1 MENRKIRI
9 ENAVIT
15 VPSKTKMNIAEIADL
30 FGVYY
35 HTAKKHI
42 RAIEKQR
49 STKRRVVKSGVAGV
63 DYSGSCTCEDS
74 KIYPDYYGL
83 EMVIAVA
90 FRVQSANAE
99 VFRKWLTR
107 KLTKMEIPEILVKAV
122 KNPTL
127 N

>member
-1 MENRKIRI
+1 MTDNGT
-9 ENAVIT
+9 VI
-15 VPSKTKMNIAEIADL
+15 VPGETKMSIQEIADL
-30 FGVYY
+30 FGIYY

-49 STKRRVVKSGVAGV
+49 STKRSVVKSGVAGE

-90 FRVQSANAE
+90 FQVQSANAE
-99 VFRKWLTR
+99 VFRKWIYRRVVRT
-107 KLTKMEIPEILVKAV
+107 EIPKMLMLPIQ
-122 KNPTL
+122 NSML

>member
-9 ENAVIT
+9 ENAVII
-15 VPSKTKMNIAEIADL
+15 VPGETKMSISEIADL
-30 FGVYY
+30 FGIYY

-42 RAIEKQR
+42 RAIEKL
-49 STKRRVVKSGVAGV
+49 GVARG
-63 DYSGSCTCEDS
+63 DYSLSCTAEGS

-90 FRVQSANAE
+90 FCVQSANAE
-99 VFRKWLTR
+99 VFRKWIYRRVVRT
-107 KLTKMEIPEILVKAV
+107 EIPKMLMLPIQ
-122 KNPTL
+122 NSML

>member
-1 MENRKIRI
+1 MTDNGT
-9 ENAVIT
+9 VI
-15 VPSKTKMNIAEIADL
+15 VPGETKMSIQEIADL

-42 RAIEKQR
+42 RAIEKL
-49 STKRRVVKSGVAGV
+49 GVAGG
-63 DYSGSCTCEDS
+63 DYSGSCTCEGS

-90 FRVQSANAE
+90 FQVQSANAE
-99 VFRKWLTR
+99 VFRKWIYRRVVRT
-107 KLTKMEIPEILVKAV
+107 EIPKMLMLPIQ
-122 KNPTL
+122 NSML

>member
-49 STKRRVVKSGVAGV
+49 STKRSVVKSGVAGQ

-74 KIYPDYYGL
+74 KIYPDYYRL
-83 EMVIAVA
+83 EMVISVA
-90 FRVQSANAE
+90 FQLQSACSE
-99 VFRKWLTR
+99 PD
-107 KLTKMEIPEILVKAV
+107 I
-122 KNPTL
+122 
-127 N
+127 

>member
-35 HTAKKHI
+35 HAAKKHI
-42 RAIEKQR
+42 RAIDKL
-49 STKRRVVKSGVAGV
+49 GVAGG
-63 DYSGSCTCEDS
+63 DYSGSCTCEGS

-90 FRVQSANAE
+90 FQVQSANAE
-99 VFRKWLTR
+99 VFRKWIYRRVVRT
-107 KLTKMEIPEILVKAV
+107 EIPKILMLPIQ
-122 KNPTL
+122 NSML

>member
-9 ENAVIT
+9 SDNGT
-15 VPSKTKMNIAEIADL
+15 VTIPGETKMSISEIADL
-30 FGVYY
+30 FDIYY
-35 HTAKKHI
+35 QTTKKLI
-42 RAIEKQR
+42 RDFE
-49 STKRRVVKSGVAGV
+49 KSGVAGG
-63 DYSGSCTCEDS
+63 DYSSSCTVERE

-99 VFRKWLTR
+99 VMRRWVCRRVLRT
-107 KLTKMEIPEILVKAV
+107 EIPKILMLPIQ
-122 KNPTL
+122 NSSL

>member
-1 MENRKIRI
+1 MESRRIRI

-42 RAIEKQR
+42 RAIEKL
-49 STKRRVVKSGVAGV
+49 GVAGG
-63 DYSGSCTCEDS
+63 DYSGSCTCEGS

-90 FRVQSANAE
+90 FQVQSANAA
-99 VFRKWLTR
+99 VFRKWIYRRVERT
-107 KLTKMEIPEILVKAV
+107 EIPKMLMLPIQ
-122 KNPTL
+122 NSML